1 MKKTNKTFKRFAA
14 ITSASLLAACAMA
27 PVAFNA
33 FAAATPI
40 TEGSI
45 TITTP
50 ESDHAYRAYQIFDG
64 DLSKDGDTITFAN
77 IKWGSG
83 IQTSISNPA
92 YVSDEDTPGV
102 SPTLSI
108 YDALKNVNNAFSKD
122 VTNPNFDNTKE
133 PSEENPA
140 TIKGALTS
148 AEEVSKILETIN
160 PNIANGVTTFADI
173 DAIAAVFEQFKDE
186 SKTTI
191 VNDAYTEGKY
201 VINITDPGYYLVEET
216 KSGSELASG
225 EAVTK
230 YLLQVAGN
238 AVVNPKADAPKVM
251 KKVYEDS
258 KTTADT
264 VAFNSTT
271 ADYQLVAGYND
282 VADYSIGEDFGF
294 TLYGTLPTSFANY
307 DGYYYQFTDTMGDG
321 ISLVDTN
328 NDAMIDE
335 NDFIVKIKDG
345 TMTRQLGATEFEYVK
360 TGDGFKIII
369 PDLKTIDMNTGNG
382 TTFDAVSSS
391 AIITVD
397 YTAELNANAVIGND
411 GNPNDVYLTY
421 SNNSNTAQG
430 GLNDTNDGPKDETG
444 NTAKD
449 YNVVFTYQLD
459 VTKKL
464 GENDLANAEDG
475 TKAGF
480 RLYNADKSKVATFD
494 NANKFTGWV
503 DSVVKDEY
511 ETAGNEIF
519 TTADGTFSFIGIQD
533 GTYYLTE
540 TTVPTGYNRMEDKK
554 VVIAADTSNAT
565 EGTCQN
571 YYETSGTA
579 VGQALTKL
587 EINVDSINTIGNTS
601 NGNVSMTITNNKGNE
616 LPGTGGIGTTIFY
629 LGGGAMAAIGG
640 IYLISKRRMRKSE
653 E

>member
-33 FAAATPI
+33 VAATPI

-50 ESDHAYRAYQIFDG
+50 ESDHSYRAYQIFDG
-64 DLSKDGDTITFAN
+64 DLSSETVEGVEKITFAN
-77 IKWGSG
+77 IQWGSG
-83 IQTSISNPA
+83 VLEKIT
-92 YVSDEDTPGV
+92 VDGTE
-102 SPTLSI
+102 LSI
-108 YDALKNVNNAFSKD
+108 YDALKNVNSAFSKGG
-122 VTNPNFDNTKE
+122 
-133 PSEENPA
+133 A
-140 TIKGALTS
+140 ALTS
-148 AEEVSKILETIN
+148 AEEVSKVLETIN
-160 PNIANGVTTFADI
+160 SNIPGVTTFAVI
-173 DAIAAVFEQFKDE
+173 DEIAAVFEQFKDT
-186 SKTTI
+186 SKTNI
-191 VNDAYTEGKY
+191 INSAYDSANGKY
-201 VINITDPGYYLVEET
+201 VISIADPGYYLVEET
-216 KSGSELASG
+216 KSGSALANG

-230 YLLQVAGN
+230 YLLQVAGD
-238 AVVNPKADAPKVM
+238 ALVSPKADAPKVM
-251 KKVYEDS
+251 KKVLEDS
-258 KTTADT
+258 KTTADK
-264 VAFNSTT
+264 VAFNSAT
-271 ADYQLVAGYND
+271 ADYQLATGYND

-307 DGYYYQFTDTMGDG
+307 DGYYYQFTDTMGNG
-321 ISLVDTN
+321 ISLVDKNADTK
-328 NDAMIDE
+328 IDE
-335 NDFIVKIKDG
+335 NDFIVKIIDG
-345 TMTRQLGATEFEYVK
+345 TTTRQLEASEFKYVK
-360 TGDGFKIII
+360 TDDGFKIII
-369 PDLKTIDMNTGNG
+369 PDLKEIDMNTGNG

-430 GLNDTNDGPKDETG
+430 GLNDEGNGPKDEEEVG
-444 NTAKD
+444 KTAKD

-464 GENDLANAEDG
+464 GESGLASDETG
-475 TKAGF
+475 KKAGF

-503 DSVVKDEY
+503 DSVVDDGY

-519 TTADGTFSFIGIQD
+519 TTADGTFNFIGLQD

-554 VVIAADTSNAT
+554 VVIAADTSNAAAD
-565 EGTCQN
+565 TCQN
-571 YYETSGTA
+571 YIETLE
-579 VGQALTKL
+579 VGKALTAL
-587 EINVDSINTIGNTS
+587 NITVDDETKEGDIA
-601 NGNVSMTITNNKGNE
+601 NGTVAMSITNNKGNE

-640 IYLISKRRMRKSE
+640 IYLISKRRMKKSE